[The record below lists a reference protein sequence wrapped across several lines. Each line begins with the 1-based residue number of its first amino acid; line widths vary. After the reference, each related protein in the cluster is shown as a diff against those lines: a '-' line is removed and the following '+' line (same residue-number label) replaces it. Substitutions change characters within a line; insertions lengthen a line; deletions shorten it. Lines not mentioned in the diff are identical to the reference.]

1 MIHFNDFSDI
11 LQSLRKRTICVR
23 LFQGENPERI
33 ICVHLFQGEQSW
45 THYLRTFFQGDNPE
59 RIICV
64 RLFQGD
70 NPELIWR

>member
-11 LQSLRKRTICVR
+11 LQSLIVTVAKRAHYLRTFIS
-23 LFQGENPERI
+23 G
-33 ICVHLFQGEQSW
+33 GQSW

-59 RIICV
+59 RNICV

-70 NPELIWR
+70 NPELI